1 MWGRFEQHIEWQQ
14 GWTELLKDWPWS
26 PCHNLKP
33 TQGVGTLDAQGFQ
46 ERQWWLV
53 PPWASSPQ
61 SRYPTF
67 NARAETLAEKPS
79 FRRAWA
85 QSQRCIVPAS
95 RYFEW
100 ALRAGSKQC
109 HAVEAANGEPLL
121 LAGLW
126 ERWRCEDQEIHSC
139 TIVTVP
145 ASEEMSELHPRMPLV
160 LTTAANAD
168 DWLHA
173 DADTAAEQLKAP
185 APVLRVSPTGGPEPA
200 SERPVQTRLFD
211 N

>member
-1 MWGRFEQHIEWQQ
+1 MCGRFEQHIEWQQ

-26 PCHNLKP
+26 PRHNLKP
-33 TQGVGTLDAQGFQ
+33 TQAVGTVDAHGFQ

-100 ALRAGSKQC
+100 ALRAGVKQC

-126 ERWRCEDQEIHSC
+126 ERWRGDDSEIHSC

-145 ASEEMSELHPRMPLV
+145 ASSDMAELHPRMPLI
-160 LTTAANAD
+160 LRTAANAD
-168 DWLHA
+168 EWLHA
-173 DADTAAEQLKAP
+173 DVDTAAKQLQSVDAS
-185 APVLRVSPTGGPEPA
+185 LRVKTVDSPEPDA
-200 SERPVQTRLFD
+200 SQSGQQPLF
-211 N
+211 

>member
-1 MWGRFEQHIEWQQ
+1 MCGRFEQHIEWQQ
-14 GWTELLKDWPWS
+14 GWTELLKDWPWL
-26 PCHNLKP
+26 PRHNLKP
-33 TQGVGTLDAQGFQ
+33 TQAVGTVDSQGFQ

-53 PPWASSPQ
+53 PPWAASRK

-79 FRRAWA
+79 FRRAWS

-100 ALRAGSKQC
+100 AMPAGSKQC
-109 HAVEAANGEPLL
+109 HAIEAANGEPLL

-126 ERWRCEDQEIHSC
+126 ERWHGDDSEIHSC

-145 ASEEMSELHPRMPLV
+145 ATAGMSELHPRMPLI
-160 LTTAANAD
+160 LRTAANAD
-168 DWLHA
+168 EWLHA
-173 DADTAAEQLKAP
+173 DADTAAQQLEAAAP
-185 APVLRVSPTGGPEPA
+185 ALRVSPVDSPEPTKPE
-200 SERPVQTRLFD
+200 SVQGRLFD
-211 N
+211 L